1 MARNHAPSTQRP
13 DPTAASAMRTV
24 RPSPGACRGCSRTR
38 PPVPTTHNSQ
48 RNVTGPVV
56 NSLHAMSMRQY
67 AELWVK
73 VDPLAS
79 SQPVGWLVRPLAGP
93 SRCVEALDALALW

>member
-1 MARNHAPSTQRP
+1 
-13 DPTAASAMRTV
+13 
-24 RPSPGACRGCSRTR
+24 
-38 PPVPTTHNSQ
+38 
-48 RNVTGPVV
+48 VV

-93 SRCVEALDALALW
+93 SRCVEALDAPALW